1 MGLATA
7 LTAAARTAGGI
18 VATFADAARSA
29 RVDQAPAE
37 QRAVGS
43 MTYSP
48 SATYLSGGASMLALD
63 AETRGYAASAVAY
76 RCVEAIAS
84 NGASVDLQITR
95 PDGGVIEGHWC
106 SELFN
111 KRPNP
116 AMSAVMFKYL
126 AFAQLELGGQSF
138 AFLDR
143 GETGLAADPSA
154 MHLLFGQVQP
164 VVDRASSD
172 PASADVIGYI
182 ATAPDGTRVPLL
194 PDEVLWLR
202 YPHPFRPLEAL
213 APWRAA
219 MHAVEMDANAR
230 EWQSSSYRNGARPGG
245 VIYLGDMDEDTHNKT
260 IAAFRSGVEGPR
272 NAGKHLLISTPPGGG
287 DGNKPE
293 YLQLGLSPAEMDYL
307 ESRGANA
314 QEVML
319 AFGVPKD
326 YLLGGATYE
335 NRTASKSTL
344 WSDTILPK
352 LTVIA
357 SEIDRVML
365 PSDAEDAGWNL
376 GAVDALQDSQDSV
389 ANRVRAHTY
398 ADIMMID
405 EARAEV
411 GLDPLP
417 AGQGAMTLTPY
428 RAQFAA
434 EAGPAAASGDRAW
447 DAVWL
452 HRQLPTIPPAPA
464 PAVDSP
470 PPVAAIATR
479 RQPTAAD
486 VLAAY
491 DDLEAIGEAAVRRLA
506 KEQRTAVLRDFDR
519 LMNKPQRSAA
529 WLDEIRTAAVTLARE
544 GALTLEVPDDETT
557 DPRCSTGLEVIRWST
572 EGAEW
577 ETYAVRIRI
586 GEIFDTKHWRQRT
599 KSLFARWFR
608 RTVEEAVEGI
618 DPAADLAEDDPVIVE
633 MDRRLGVLAERVT
646 HTTRQI
652 LEARLLQHGVA
663 EGESI
668 PELRARIQ
676 QVFTDLEDWRATRVA
691 RTETVGGYSAAAL
704 QAARANGA
712 THKVWHATND
722 ARTRPSHRAA
732 EGSRTTID
740 ARFRLTQCQHPADPH
755 GPANQSIQ
763 CRCYLSFEFEPT
775 EDS

>member
-1 MGLATA
+1 MGLATV
-7 LTAAARTAGGI
+7 LTAAARTAGAV
-18 VATFADAARSA
+18 VATFADAARA
-29 RVDQAPAE
+29 GRADQAPPE
-37 QRAVGS
+37 QRAMSG

-76 RCVEAIAS
+76 RCIEAIAS
-84 NGASVDLQITR
+84 NGASVDLQVTR

-116 AMSAVMFKYL
+116 TMSAVMLKYL
-126 AFAQLELGGQSF
+126 LLGQLELGGQTF

-143 GETGLAADPSA
+143 GETGLGDPGA

-172 PASADVIGYI
+172 RPTPADVVGFI
-182 ATAPDGTRVPLL
+182 ATSPSGERVPLL
-194 PDEVLWLR
+194 PDEVLWIR

-219 MHAVEMDANAR
+219 MHAVEMDAHAR

-260 IAAFRSGVEGPR
+260 VAAFRAGVEGPR
-272 NAGKHLLISTPPGGG
+272 NAGKHLLVSTPPGGG
-287 DGNKPE
+287 EGNRPE

-357 SEIDRVML
+357 SEIDRVLL
-365 PSDAEDAGWNL
+365 PSDSEDAGWNL
-376 GAVDALQDSQDSV
+376 AAVDALQDSQDSV

-417 AGQGAMTLTPY
+417 GGQGAMTLTPY

-434 EAGPAAASGDRAW
+434 EAGPAAAGGDRAW

-452 HRQLPTIPPAPA
+452 HRQLPTAPA
-464 PAVDSP
+464 PAVASV

-486 VLAAY
+486 ILAAY

-506 KEQRTAVLRDFDR
+506 REQREIVLRDFDR
-519 LMNKPQRSAA
+519 LMSKPQRSAA

-544 GALTLEVPDDETT
+544 GALTLEVPDDEST
-557 DPRCSTGLEVIRWST
+557 DPRCSTALEVIRWST

-577 ETYAVRIRI
+577 DDYDVRIKI
-586 GEIFDTKHWRQRT
+586 AEIFDAKRWKRRT
-599 KSLFARWFR
+599 GELFRRWFK
-608 RTVEEAVEGI
+608 RTVEEAVQGI
-618 DPAADLAEDDPVIVE
+618 DPAADLVEDDPVIVE
-633 MDRRLGVLAERVT
+633 MDRRLGILAERVT

-676 QVFTDLEDWRATRVA
+676 QVFTDLEDWRANRVA

-722 ARTRPSHRAA
+722 QRTRPSHRAA
-732 EGSRTTID
+732 SGSRAEID

-755 GPANQSIQ
+755 GPPNQSIQ

>member
-1 MGLATA
+1 MGLADT

-18 VATFADAARSA
+18 VATFADAARTHRA
-29 RVDQAPAE
+29 VEAAPE
-37 QRAVGS
+37 QRSMSG

-84 NGASVDLQITR
+84 NGASVDLEVTR
-95 PDGGVIEGHWC
+95 PDGSVIEGHWC

-111 KRPNP
+111 KLPNP

-126 AFAQLELGGQSF
+126 LLAQLELSGQAF
-138 AFLDR
+138 AYLDR
-143 GETGLAADPSA
+143 GDDGTDTEPHA
-154 MHLLFGQVQP
+154 MHLLYGSVQP
-164 VVDRASSD
+164 VVDKAASD
-172 PASADVIGYI
+172 RPTPADVIGYI
-182 ATAPDGTRVPLL
+182 ATTSSGTRVPLL
-194 PDEVLWLR
+194 LDEVLWLR

-219 MHAVEMDANAR
+219 MHAVDMDAHAR
-230 EWQSSSYRNGARPGG
+230 EWQSASYRNGARPGG
-245 VIYLGDMDEDTHNKT
+245 VIYLGDMDEATHAQT
-260 IAAFRSGVEGPR
+260 VAAFRSGVEGPR
-272 NAGKHLLISTPPGGG
+272 NAGKHLIISSPPGGG

-352 LTVIA
+352 LTTIA
-357 SEIDRVML
+357 SEVDRTML
-365 PSDAEDAGWNL
+365 PSDSEDAGWNL

-398 ADIMMID
+398 ADIMTID

-411 GLDPLP
+411 SLPPLP
-417 AGQGAMTLTPY
+417 GGLGERTLTPY

-434 EAGPAAASGDRAW
+434 EPGAAAAGGDRAW
-447 DAVWL
+447 DAVWT
-452 HRQLPTIPPAPA
+452 HRQHPTAPPL
-464 PAVDSP
+464 SP
-470 PPVAAIATR
+470 PPVADTPTAVAIATR
-479 RQPTAAD
+479 QQPTQAD
-486 VLAAY
+486 IFAAY
-491 DDLEAIGEAAVRRLA
+491 DDLEAIGVAAVRRLA
-506 KEQRTAVLRDFDR
+506 REQSAAVLRDFDR
-519 LMNKPQRSAA
+519 LMKKPERSAA
-529 WLDEIRTAAVTLARE
+529 WLGEIRTAAVTLARE
-544 GALTLEVPDDETT
+544 GALTLDVPDDDTT

-572 EGAEW
+572 DGVEW
-577 ETYAVRIRI
+577 DDYGVRIKW
-586 GEIFDTKHWRQRT
+586 GEIFDAKHWKRRT
-599 KSLFARWFR
+599 AELFRRWFK
-608 RTVEEAVEGI
+608 RTADAGVQGI
-618 DPAADLAEDDPVIVE
+618 DPAADLADDDPVIVE
-633 MDRRLGVLAERVT
+633 MDKRLGILSALVT
-646 HTTRQI
+646 DTTRQI

-663 EGESI
+663 EGEGI

-676 QVFTDLEDWRATRVA
+676 EVFKDLEDWRADRVA

-704 QAARANGA
+704 NAARSAGA
-712 THKVWHATND
+712 THKVWGSTRDH
-722 ARTRPSHRAA
+722 RTRPSHRTAN
-732 EGSRTTID
+732 GSRVEID
-740 ARFRLTQCQHPADPH
+740 KRFPLTQCQHPADPH

-763 CRCYLSFEFEPT
+763 CRCFLLFEFKK
-775 EDS
+775 D